1 MAHRPAGREGE
12 SVEQSAGRHAGRMA
26 GKRTVIRGIPAVK
39 LRPARALAAALALAL
54 PAAAQVQTVPGMPP
68 VTDAANLYGDIAKMR
83 PDLAG
88 DRELVYVPHVQS
100 NDVYVIDPK

>member
-12 SVEQSAGRHAGRMA
+12 PVERSGGRHAGRMA
-26 GKRTVIRGIPAVK
+26 GKRTVIREIPAVK
-39 LRPARALAAALALAL
+39 LRPARALAATIALALAL

-68 VTDAANLYGDIAKMR
+68 VTDAANLYGDIAKLR

-100 NDVYVIDPK
+100 ND